1 MSSVEE
7 AYYRVGHTHNEV
19 DQRFFV
25 LSSALSKQEKLECP
39 EDSEWSNLGHW
50 KQVWLRPN
58 MFCIYIYIYTYY
70 PKPCLCVN
78 VWQIF
83 YIYIFVW
90 NIFTLYVGIYTYVSW
105 KYEYI
110 YIYTSLD
117 KQTHVHICRYNII
130 LVYQIVPG
138 TRQGRSFERQ

>member
-1 MSSVEE
+1 MLWAGWLVGAGVMSSVEE

-58 MFCIYIYIYTYY
+58 MFCIYIYTHIL
-70 PKPCLCVN
+70 PKTMSMCECLANFLHIHICVEYLYL
-78 VWQIF
+78 VCRH
-83 YIYIFVW
+83 IYICFLE
-90 NIFTLYVGIYTYVSW
+90 I
-105 KYEYI
+105 
-110 YIYTSLD
+110 
-117 KQTHVHICRYNII
+117 
-130 LVYQIVPG
+130 
-138 TRQGRSFERQ
+138 

>member
-58 MFCIYIYIYTYY
+58 MFCIYIYTHIL
-70 PKPCLCVN
+70 PKTMSMCECLANFLHIHICVEYLYL
-78 VWQIF
+78 VCRH
-83 YIYIFVW
+83 IYICFLE
-90 NIFTLYVGIYTYVSW
+90 I
-105 KYEYI
+105 
-110 YIYTSLD
+110 
-117 KQTHVHICRYNII
+117 
-130 LVYQIVPG
+130 
-138 TRQGRSFERQ
+138 